1 FNGHVPALDIAGFF
15 QTLMECGQRV
25 LRECV
30 VGRIAGKEPDHR
42 HLRLLRARRERPRGR
57 RATKQRDELAPPNA
71 KCHLIPPAGRLR
83 KDSTLVSPCPAVC
96 ASGSSPSPGSVFL
109 NLSRNP

>member
-1 FNGHVPALDIAGFF
+1 MPAIGHIGPLPTVFNGHVPALDIAGFF

-42 HLRLLRARRERPRGR
+42 HRRLLRARRERPRR
-57 RATKQRDELAPPNA
+57 RAADERYELAPPHSITA
-71 KCHLIPPAGRLR
+71 SARESSVGGISRPIALADGRWM
-83 KDSTLVSPCPAVC
+83 P
-96 ASGSSPSPGSVFL
+96 
-109 NLSRNP
+109 